1 MLCTNKLV
9 CWFVSV
15 FGKVTIW
22 VVTIV
27 VRWVYRIVCTVVKV
41 LFGLVLAP
49 FDKAATLGEG
59 VGDVVELIKDVFYFT
74 IGAVIYYGLYIV
86 DAIQTGVGLQQ
97 RKRRLTPSERRTLYP
112 IFRDSLVYDAIRV
125 VEGNAGSRHFGP
137 SVHDGLD
144 DIYAHPG

>member
-1 MLCTNKLV
+1 MTCKQDQERVEEEVLQAVDQWVEQQEQRCREEECNWWVLCTNKLV

-59 VGDVVELIKDVFYFT
+59 VGDVVELEPNPIT
-74 IGAVIYYGLYIV
+74 SGR
-86 DAIQTGVGLQQ
+86 TP
-97 RKRRLTPSERRTLYP
+97 RRRSSWRT
-112 IFRDSLVYDAIRV
+112 RM
-125 VEGNAGSRHFGP
+125 G
-137 SVHDGLD
+137 
-144 DIYAHPG
+144 